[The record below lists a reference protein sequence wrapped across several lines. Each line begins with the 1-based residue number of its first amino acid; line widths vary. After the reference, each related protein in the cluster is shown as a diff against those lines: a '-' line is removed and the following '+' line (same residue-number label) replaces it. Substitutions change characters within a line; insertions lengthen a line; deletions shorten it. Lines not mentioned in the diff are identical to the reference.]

1 MELYNVL
8 LLIYDPDIGLKKNLI
23 LCGFCMALMKIDK
36 AMSRLLREPQILGL
50 KDNEAKVIDL
60 GETIKNFPITGNFR
74 VLGEA
79 FIRNFNTKRI
89 KITNCYRIVV
99 VNKSIIL

>member
-60 GETIKNFPITGNFR
+60 GETIKKED
-74 VLGEA
+74 VD
-79 FIRNFNTKRI
+79 K
-89 KITNCYRIVV
+89 KISLLQETLEYWERPLSEISTLNE
-99 VNKSIIL
+99 